1 MTQKL
6 SRRRF
11 LQYAGIA
18 AGTVAVAACAPAPAP
33 SAPAPAA
40 PAATTAPAAAAA
52 PTAAPAAKA
61 GATMEAWSRMTD
73 VAATSTMEIIDNYNT
88 KNTKGNKVTFVYI
101 PQTQGSQADE
111 KLLTAVAG
119 GTPPA
124 AYYAD
129 RFTVPQFA
137 YQGFFTDI
145 TDPAKAAGVTADQ
158 YFDFAW
164 KEATYKDKI
173 YALPFDTDTR
183 ALWYNKDIFKEAG
196 LDPEKPPQ
204 TLDELKEMAAK
215 LTKKGSGGQI
225 TRFGFHPLY
234 DQMWLYTWGFGFKGE
249 FQDPT
254 TKKITFSHPNNIK
267 AMQFVKAW
275 VNEIGIQDVDA
286 MMAAC
291 AGSACN
297 GPNDWFWTGQFATV
311 GSGDW
316 KVAQAKAVQAGWALR
331 RRAAAGA
338 GRPGALCQLGRRLE
352 LGGAEG
358 LQGCRERL

>member
-1 MTQKL
+1 
-6 SRRRF
+6 
-11 LQYAGIA
+11 
-18 AGTVAVAACAPAPAP
+18 
-33 SAPAPAA
+33 
-40 PAATTAPAAAAA
+40 
-52 PTAAPAAKA
+52 
-61 GATMEAWSRMTD
+61 MEAWSRMTD
-73 VAATSTMEIIDNYNT
+73 VAQKSTKEIIDNYNT

-145 TDPAKAAGVTADQ
+145 TEPAKAAGVTADQ

-164 KEATYKDKI
+164 QEATYKDNI

-204 TLDELKEMAAK
+204 TLDELKQVAAK
-215 LTKKGSGGQI
+215 LTKKGAGGQI

-234 DQMWLYTWGFGFKGE
+234 DQMWLYTWGFGVQGRVPGS
-249 FQDPT
+249 QDQEDHLQP
-254 TKKITFSHPNNIK
+254 SQQH
-267 AMQFVKAW
+267 QGYGVH
-275 VNEIGIQDVDA
+275 
-286 MMAAC
+286 
-291 AGSACN
+291 
-297 GPNDWFWTGQFATV
+297 
-311 GSGDW
+311 
-316 KVAQAKAVQAGWALR
+316 
-331 RRAAAGA
+331 
-338 GRPGALCQLGRRLE
+338 
-352 LGGAEG
+352 EG
-358 LQGCRERL
+358 LGQRDRHPGCRCHDGCLRGQRLQRPE